1 MLKDFRPRRSVLYV
15 PGNNAR
21 ALDKA
26 RTLPCDALILDL
38 EDAVAPDAKEAARA
52 AVSEAVRSG
61 AYGTR
66 ELIVRVNGLDSPWG
80 EADLRAMV
88 MLRPDGV
95 LLPKV
100 NHGADMLRAE
110 AVLPND
116 IPLWAMIETAKGVLN
131 AREIAACVPQMAGLV
146 LGLND
151 LSKDLRVEQTP
162 DRMALIYALSA
173 CVLAARAAGLVV
185 LDGVYPNIK
194 DLDGLVVQCAQGRAL
209 GFDGKTLIHPA
220 SIEIANKAFSPS
232 IEAVEKARA
241 IVAAWQTSGS
251 AGVTTLDGELIEAL
265 HVQQAQ
271 ELLAIDQ
278 KIREQG

>member
-15 PGNNAR
+15 PGNNVR

-26 RTLPCDALILDL
+26 RTLLCDALILDL

-52 AVSEAVRSG
+52 AVSEVVRSG
-61 AYGTR
+61 AYGAR
-66 ELIVRVNGLDSPWG
+66 ELIVRINGLDSPWG

-131 AREIAACVPQMAGLV
+131 VREIAASTAQMAGLV

-241 IVAAWQTSGS
+241 IMAAWQASGS
-251 AGVTTLDGELIEAL
+251 AGVTTLDGELIESL